1 MLCIQKLEV
10 LDYKLMA
17 NGDETSSLVSKAEA
31 MFISIVHGS
40 QEKRTSLESSWDNDG
55 KFEWKN
61 PKIEIWDG
69 ESGETVEFFV
79 NIERNGT
86 RWRDSM
92 CTVTM
97 DQFRK
102 KPERRFT
109 LLNSLFPVGSNAEQ
123 TSRGDMSIVLCF
135 TEDCLQPTLLQSLFC
150 TAFVGFGGELDML
163 SMDVGGFFLPQL
175 LSARTRAQQ
184 RLLEREWAEDIAEEE
199 RAASGLPIE
208 NGSAEEE
215 QSEQPPDV
223 STQASEEAHIIES
236 PA

>member
-1 MLCIQKLEV
+1 MLCIQNLEV
-10 LDYKLMA
+10 LEYRISRGE
-17 NGDETSSLVSKAEA
+17 GDETSSLTSKAGA

-40 QEKRTSLESSWDNDG
+40 QEKRTALESSWDNDG

-92 CTVTM
+92 CTLTM

-102 KPERRFT
+102 NPEKRFT
-109 LLNSLFPVGSNAEQ
+109 LTKDLFPVGSNAEQ
-123 TSRGDMSIVLCF
+123 VSRGKLCVVLCF

-150 TAFVGFGGELDML
+150 TAFVGFGGGLDML
-163 SMDVGGFFLPQL
+163 SMDIGGGLLLPNL

-184 RLLEREWAEDIAEEE
+184 RLLEREWAAEEADEEE
-199 RAASGLPIE
+199 RRQSGGTLRLE
-208 NGSAEEE
+208 GAAEE
-215 QSEQPPDV
+215 PDITPQV
-223 STQASEEAHIIES
+223 TADVDDTDS